1 MKEDEK
7 NEIKAAL
14 KEVLG
19 EMDFCGGCNSEKCK
33 EKCGITTIQH
43 ATEHSEWRAFRVD
56 FDQIKKTIRNTIITI
71 IIGAILSC
79 TALGVAYTISSVTKN
94 DKKKTRTTITTTK

>member
-7 NEIKAAL
+7 NEIKTAL

-19 EMDFCGGCNSEKCK
+19 EIDFGGCNSERCK
-33 EKCGITTIQH
+33 EKCGITTVQH
-43 ATEHSEWRAFRVD
+43 ATEHAEWRAFRVD
-56 FDQIKKTIRNTIITI
+56 FDQIKKTIRNTIITV

-79 TALGVAYTISSVTKN
+79 TALGVAYTITSVQKN
-94 DKKKTRTTITTTK
+94 DKRGAKTTTTIK